1 MNYMKITRKS
11 ILTGIERTLE
21 VPVTEEQLAKYESGM
36 VLAQV
41 AFPDLTPDQREF
53 IMTGVTPEEWDEAF
67 GDDENDN

>member
-1 MNYMKITRKS
+1 MAYMKITRKS
-11 ILTGIERTLE
+11 ILSGTERTLE
-21 VPVTEEQLAKYESGM
+21 IPVTEEQLAKYESGM

-53 IMTGVTPEEWDEAF
+53 IMTGVTPEDWDEAF